1 MRFSPGLAKLTGVL
15 ALTLLAGCSG
25 TFRTDYAEEVS
36 PAQSAGWR
44 LSSVEVT
51 APRSLTVS
59 EAEVFIPRADIVW
72 REDPSTGNRYEQVER
87 IMKTA
92 ITQGA
97 QGLKGSRPVTVQAT
111 MTRFHAM
118 TFKAETQAPGGVHDV
133 EFDLQVKDARTGAV
147 LFGPEHVEAS
157 FPAMTGARMARA
169 RVAGQSQ
176 KSQITA
182 HVAQTIRG
190 LLGLGPD
197 ARQTFSGIGG

>member
-1 MRFSPGLAKLTGVL
+1 MRFSLGLAKLTGVL
-15 ALTLLAGCSG
+15 ALMLLAGCGG
-25 TFRTDYAEEVS
+25 TFRTYYPEPVPA
-36 PAQSAGWR
+36 AQSAGWR

-51 APRSLTVS
+51 APRSLVVS
-59 EAEVFIPRADIVW
+59 EADVFIPKADIVW
-72 REDPSTGNRYEQVER
+72 REDPSTGNRYEQVES

-92 ITQGA
+92 ITEGA
-97 QGLKGSRPVTVQAT
+97 HGLKGSRPVTIQAT

-133 EFDLQVKDARTGAV
+133 EFDLQIKDARTGAV

-157 FPAMTGARMARA
+157 FPAMTGEQMARA

-182 HVAQTIRG
+182 HVARTIRG

-197 ARQTFSGIGG
+197 ERKTFNGIGG